1 MAFVSKVGNMLKQT
15 ISNHVKLELGASKPS
30 IYQAIRCMSSSKL
43 FVGGI
48 PYSTDEM
55 SLRET
60 FAQYGEVVEARIV
73 TDRETGRSRG
83 FAFVSYTSSDEASS
97 AIQAVDGKNLT
108 SKRTCD
114 FVQDFQG
121 RMVRVNY
128 AVEKSRT
135 GGFGGGSY
143 GYSGSN
149 YGASG
154 DYGGGGTSFTSNDGN
169 YTVGGSGYGGSYY
182 GNSHGV
188 NSLGSSSYGGTTS
201 FGGEDSGGYDGTTG
215 TTFANQGGRV
225 GNEDFDQDV
234 IEENNKVDNDEVDD
248 YANTRG

>member
-1 MAFVSKVGNMLKQT
+1 MAFVSKVGYMLKQT
-15 ISNHVKLELGASKPS
+15 ISNHVKLELAASKPS

-83 FAFVSYTSSDEASS
+83 FAFVSYTSSDEASG
-97 AIQAVDGKNLT
+97 AIQALDGK
-108 SKRTCD
+108 
-114 FVQDFQG
+114 DFQG

-135 GGFGGGSY
+135 GGFGSGGS
-143 GYSGSN
+143 YSGSN

-154 DYGGGGTSFTSNDGN
+154 DYGSGGTSFTSNDGN
-169 YTVGGSGYGGSYY
+169 YTGGGSGYGDSNY
-182 GNSHGV
+182 GNSGGV
-188 NSLGSSSYGGTTS
+188 NSLGSRSYGGTTS

-215 TTFANQGGRV
+215 TTFGNPGRRV
-225 GNEDFDQDV
+225 GNKDFNRDV
-234 IEENNKVDNDEVDD
+234 IEENNEVDNDEVDD

>member
-15 ISNHVKLELGASKPS
+15 ISNHVKLELAASKPS
-30 IYQAIRCMSSSKL
+30 LYQAIRCMSSSKL

-97 AIQAVDGKNLT
+97 AIQALDGK
-108 SKRTCD
+108 
-114 FVQDFQG
+114 DFQG

-135 GGFGGGSY
+135 GGFGSGGG

-149 YGASG
+149 YGANG
-154 DYGGGGTSFTSNDGN
+154 DYGSGGTSFTSNDGN
-169 YTVGGSGYGGSYY
+169 YTGGGGGYGGSNY
-182 GNSHGV
+182 GNSGGV
-188 NSLGSSSYGGTTS
+188 NSLGSRSYGGTTS

-215 TTFANQGGRV
+215 TTFGNPGGRV
-225 GNEDFDQDV
+225 GNEDFNRDV
-234 IEENNKVDNDEVDD
+234 IEENNEVDNGEVDD